1 MDIKRNQS
9 AELELLTDMYQAM
22 YEPDRS
28 QPSVS
33 GMIYCLTKTFYEN
46 EMVTPNV
53 DGSLPSHRNE
63 RQLLLFASGLGL
75 EKVLLA
81 GKQVS
86 ASGVYEGISWH
97 ADHIGNDNSFYEIK
111 STRKRTPREDET
123 AELDIL
129 SEGWRKQILAYFKV
143 SGLISGRLAVLHLM
157 GDYKPPFPQLRVYE
171 MQASQD
177 EIDDNWAWILSRA
190 RLYEQFV
197 ESGQPPEPFKYNEP
211 WECENCN
218 WKALCEARSMGTMMG
233 SAREV

>member
-1 MDIKRNQS
+1 MLVTRNQP
-9 AELELLTDMYQAM
+9 AEIELLTDMYQAM
-22 YEPDRS
+22 YEPDRH

-46 EMVTPNV
+46 EMVIPNA
-53 DGSLPSHRNE
+53 DGSLPNHRNE

-86 ASGVYEGISWH
+86 ASGIYEGISWH
-97 ADHIGNDNSFYEIK
+97 ADHIGDDSSFYEIK

-129 SEGWRKQILAYFKV
+129 SDGWKKQILAYFKV
-143 SGLISGRLAVLHLM
+143 SGLTSGRLAVLHLM

-177 EIDDNWAWILSRA
+177 EIDDNWDWILSRA
-190 RLYEQFV
+190 LTYKQFV
-197 ESGQPPEPFKYNEP
+197 ELGQAPEPFRHNEP

-218 WKALCEARSMGTMMG
+218 WKMLCEARSKGAMLG
-233 SAREV
+233 SARTV